1 MRCRKLKLFALSL
14 LALVW
19 IIGVMTDEHAQTS
32 AIKQPPAIPRTWD
45 DGAMASLELPLA
57 SRGAPPEHIP
67 SDYYY
72 RMPVRPIYKSY
83 PIYAPGK
90 EPRGYFEKLKQL
102 EPEIAFDPAKL
113 KTVEDWIK
121 AGELVF
127 NAPIAYDADPLVIST
142 VSDVRNP
149 DWYRKVGVP
158 ATKDGVMPYARYVVR
173 KKGVVELANLACGM
187 CHTRLM
193 PDGLLIKGA
202 QGNFPFDRAIAF
214 RTRASLAETND
225 RQAIQT
231 NVRII
236 MRLLFSMPWMQPDSA
251 GSNEIS
257 LEEILSLNEAIPPGV
272 LARHGSSL
280 FYPVQVPDLI
290 GIKDRRYLDRTG
302 LVRHRD
308 VSDLMRYAALNQD
321 ADLLSRYG
329 DFRPLELIFGKLPE
343 PEMLARYSDEQ
354 LYALGLY
361 IYSLKPPKNPNKFDA
376 LAARGEKVFES
387 EGCAACHTPPLYTN
401 NKLTPAE
408 GFKVPEE
415 HRRKFDIMPMSVG
428 TDPNL
433 ALKTRRGTGYYK
445 VPSLKG
451 VWYRGPFEHSGSVA
465 TLEDWLDPR
474 RMKDDYTPTGFRG
487 IGVKTRAVKGH
498 EFGLNLSADDKKA
511 LIAFLKTL

>member
-1 MRCRKLKLFALSL
+1 M
-14 LALVW
+14 
-19 IIGVMTDEHAQTS
+19 
-32 AIKQPPAIPRTWD
+32 
-45 DGAMASLELPLA
+45 
-57 SRGAPPEHIP
+57 
-67 SDYYY
+67 
-72 RMPVRPIYKSY
+72 
-83 PIYAPGK
+83 
-90 EPRGYFEKLKQL
+90 
-102 EPEIAFDPAKL
+102 
-113 KTVEDWIK
+113 
-121 AGELVF
+121 
-127 NAPIAYDADPLVIST
+127 
-142 VSDVRNP
+142 
-149 DWYRKVGVP
+149 
-158 ATKDGVMPYARYVVR
+158 
-173 KKGVVELANLACGM
+173 
-187 CHTRLM
+187 
-193 PDGLLIKGA
+193 
-202 QGNFPFDRAIAF
+202 
-214 RTRASLAETND
+214 
-225 RQAIQT
+225 
-231 NVRII
+231 
-236 MRLLFSMPWMQPDSA
+236 
-251 GSNEIS
+251 
-257 LEEILSLNEAIPPGV
+257 SLNEAIPPGV

-280 FYPVQVPDLI
+280 FHPVQVPDLI

-361 IYSLKPPKNPNKFDA
+361 IYSLTPPKNPNKFDG

-401 NKLTPAE
+401 NKLTPAD

-433 ALKTRRGTGYYK
+433 ALRTRRGTGYYK
-445 VPSLKG
+445 IPSLKG